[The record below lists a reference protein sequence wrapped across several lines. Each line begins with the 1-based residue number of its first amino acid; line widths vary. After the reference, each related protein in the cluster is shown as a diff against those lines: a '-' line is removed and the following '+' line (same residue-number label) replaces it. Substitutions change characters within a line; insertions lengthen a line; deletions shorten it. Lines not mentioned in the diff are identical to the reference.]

1 MTPARRA
8 AETANKRAERQR
20 RKEAGEVRVET
31 WFAAEDYAWLKDSAD
46 KSGWSISQALTDAVS
61 FLRREEL

>member
-20 RKEAGEVRVET
+20 RKEAGEVRVEC
-31 WFAAEDYAWLKDSAD
+31 WLTPYHARQLDAYCARLGID
-46 KSGWSISQALTDAVS
+46 RQMGIRALIAKEAV
-61 FLRREEL
+61 R